1 MHGLFVIL
9 CGIAAHE
16 EPSRGD
22 SDELESKV
30 VVTTG
35 GCRACAR
42 HGPFDFAQGRLPRAP
57 VPTRAGFGSGEQ
69 LLRFCWCG
77 WVHGVKAPTA
87 PARRRRFYSPC
98 TTACPA
104 SRPL

>member
-42 HGPFDFAQGRLPRAP
+42 HGPLDFAEGRLARAP
-57 VPTRAGFGSGEQ
+57 VPTPAGLGSGEHV
-69 LLRFCWCG
+69 LRFCWCG
-77 WVHGVKAPTA
+77 WGHGVKAPTER
-87 PARRRRFYSPC
+87 ARRLRVYSPRKSGGARC
-98 TTACPA
+98 
-104 SRPL
+104 RP